1 MNLIDLLAIAP
12 FFLSAVV
19 FGLEDLE
26 IIGKAGKII
35 RLLREGVT
43 EGKIF
48 LAFLDELG
56 HSKHRIKV

>member
-1 MNLIDLLAIAP
+1 MNMIDLLAIAP

-48 LAFLDELG
+48 WMN
-56 HSKHRIKV
+56 

>member
-26 IIGKAGKII
+26 IIGKASMYFSLIY
-35 RLLREGVT
+35 
-43 EGKIF
+43 
-48 LAFLDELG
+48 D
-56 HSKHRIKV
+56 HHD